1 MVRMSAEASNLRRA
15 DRNYCYANDV
25 IVRAAVEAEVKIGS
39 RKQLSFVW
47 HKAHSVHAARWAMA
61 FYGTRKNFHGT
72 PKETLKCF
80 T

>member
-1 MVRMSAEASNLRRA
+1 MERMSWSECQRKLRSNLRRA

-47 HKAHSVHAARWAMA
+47 HEAHSVHAAR
-61 FYGTRKNFHGT
+61 
-72 PKETLKCF
+72 
-80 T
+80 

>member
-47 HKAHSVHAARWAMA
+47 HEAHSVHAAR
-61 FYGTRKNFHGT
+61 
-72 PKETLKCF
+72 
-80 T
+80 